1 MPSFF
6 CFLLPWL
13 KSKIFSDSLDEK
25 TFFTEGHNKHM
36 RWGFESMKCPDPHYL
51 LWYELQDPDTQ
62 AGIPGQEEE
71 NIFSTDRQE
80 GFSARTRT
88 QESTPEPQEPCRVCL
103 SLSATCS
110 HRSFQGKSCCAC
122 FQAIN
127 SGQQFHVVSSE
138 THIPIPVSNYQLS
151 PHKNLLKL
159 VCHIN
164 TQVHSHSPGQ
174 GIPGLIAC

>member
-1 MPSFF
+1 M
-6 CFLLPWL
+6 
-13 KSKIFSDSLDEK
+13 
-25 TFFTEGHNKHM
+25 
-36 RWGFESMKCPDPHYL
+36 
-51 LWYELQDPDTQ
+51 
-62 AGIPGQEEE
+62 
-71 NIFSTDRQE
+71 
-80 GFSARTRT
+80 

-103 SLSATCS
+103 SLSVTCS
-110 HRSFQGKSCCAC
+110 HRPFQGKSCSAC

-138 THIPIPVSNYQLS
+138 THIPIPVSNYELS
-151 PHKNLLKL
+151 PHRNLLKL